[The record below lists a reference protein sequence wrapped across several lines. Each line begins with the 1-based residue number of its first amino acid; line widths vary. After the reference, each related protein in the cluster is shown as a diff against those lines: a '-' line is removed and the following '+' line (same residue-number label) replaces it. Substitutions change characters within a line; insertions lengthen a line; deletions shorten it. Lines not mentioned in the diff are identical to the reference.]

1 MNLNRILLSVVI
13 GGIAGGIAWF
23 NSLTGLT
30 EGPLFDL
37 KEADGIGG
45 LFKLHGFSGVFSVF
59 PQLQY
64 ALLSFVGIWLASMV
78 TIRMLGDVLI
88 DIYKIPELRNRIIWT
103 LGLLGVFRFGFFVY
117 LPGIDIGGYEKQLE
131 SDTDNPL
138 DWLMY
143 TSRLTGGSFTPVL
156 FSLGIMPYI
165 SASIIFSLLVKVF
178 PYLEALSKEGEAGRR
193 QISKYTRYATVVL
206 CIVQSLFLIWS
217 WKSPIP
223 GDPNAS
229 SITLNPGFWICTL
242 QLLCLTAGSMFV
254 MWLGEKITEY
264 GIGNGTS
271 LLIMAGI
278 ISDVPRAIAF
288 LLGKIISASGDDR
301 PYEVTTCLLVFGLFV
316 AIVAAVVFIT
326 KGQRRIPI
334 QQQRA
339 VKGRRVYGGQR
350 QYMPVKVNAAGVL
363 PVIFASSLLM
373 IPTLFLSS
381 VAFSGSNWFYGFLQ
395 ILNNAF
401 AQNGFL
407 YVFCFIGMIIFF
419 TYFWTS
425 LYYNPVEIAG
435 NMKEYGSF
443 IPGIRPGRR
452 TAEYLEKIFKRI
464 TLAGAVF
471 LCVIALVPTVL
482 AANIEGMNFIV
493 TQFLGGTGILIVV
506 GVSLD
511 FVEKIEAQ
519 LLVRQYEGFMRG
531 GDTSRGGSG
540 GSDKKPVATQ

>member
-1 MNLNRILLSVVI
+1 MNTNRFLLSLVI
-13 GGIAGGIAWF
+13 GALAAAIAG
-23 NSLTGLT
+23 
-30 EGPLFDL
+30 
-37 KEADGIGG
+37 
-45 LFKLHGFSGVFSVF
+45 FKAVPGEEVA
-59 PQLQY
+59 Y
-64 ALLSFVGIWLASMV
+64 ALGTFLGTALVSLLVCWK
-78 TIRMLGDVLI
+78 LGDVLV
-88 DIYKIPELRNRIIWT
+88 DIAKIPELRNRILAT
-103 LGLLGVFRFGFFVY
+103 LGLLAIFRFGFWIYV
-117 LPGIDIGGYEKQLE
+117 PGINIEYYLSLL
-131 SDTDNPL
+131 SDDEGPL
-138 DWLMY
+138 TWLRM

-178 PYLEALSKEGEAGRR
+178 PALEALSKEGEAGRR
-193 QISKYTRYATVVL
+193 QISRYTRYATVVL
-206 CIVQSLFLIWS
+206 CVVQAMFLVWN
-217 WKSPIP
+217 WKNPT
-223 GDPNAS
+223 AS
-229 SITLNPGFWICTL
+229 SGETITLNPGFWICSL
-242 QLLCLTAGSMFV
+242 QLICLTAGSLFV

-278 ISDVPRAIAF
+278 ISDVPAAIAE
-288 LLGKIISASGDDR
+288 LIGRTINATDDER
-301 PYEVTTCLLVFGLFV
+301 PFEVTYALLIIAMFV

-339 VKGRRVYGGQR
+339 VKGRKVYGGQR

-373 IPTLFLSS
+373 IPTLFLGSIAYGGEGWFFS
-381 VAFSGSNWFYGFLQ
+381 ILQFIDVAFAS
-395 ILNNAF
+395 
-401 AQNGFL
+401 NGFL
-407 YVFCFIGMIIFF
+407 YIFCFVGMIVFF

-464 TLAGAVF
+464 TLAGAAF
-471 LCVIALVPTVL
+471 LCVIALVPNVIMG
-482 AANIEGMNFIV
+482 NVPGMSFLV
-493 TQFLGGTGILIVV
+493 SQFLGGTSILIVV

-511 FVEKIEAQ
+511 FVEKIESQ
-519 LLVRQYEGFMRG
+519 LLVRQYEGFMRS
-531 GDTSRGGSG
+531 GDTPGGG
-540 GSDKKPVATQ
+540 GGPKKTVPAE